1 MQCIAVSLSS
11 SIHTFGRLIV
21 SLYVSNACT
30 IMRTFK
36 ILRDDA
42 YKLQRE
48 RHPALLLSCPKKL
61 TTTVFKNLM
70 GKVAA
75 SCINA
80 KRPDYRVAV

>member
-1 MQCIAVSLSS
+1 
-11 SIHTFGRLIV
+11 
-21 SLYVSNACT
+21 
-30 IMRTFK
+30 MRTFK

-42 YKLQRE
+42 YKLQRERE

-61 TTTVFKNLM
+61 TTTVLKNLM

>member
-1 MQCIAVSLSS
+1 MQCISVSLSS

-21 SLYVSNACT
+21 SLYVSNARLCELLKSYVMMHT
-30 IMRTFK
+30 SCRE
-36 ILRDDA
+36 
-42 YKLQRE
+42 RE

-80 KRPDYRVAV
+80 KRPDYCVAV